1 MQYPAQSLTPTIPD
15 DLLPQHHAVHVD
27 DPGAAAQ
34 TEAVLGLVLD
44 SLGDAVVGAYP
55 HGSAVLGGLRPSSDL
70 DVLVVLRRSMT
81 PPERRAVVDG
91 LLDLSGRRARR
102 GPARPVELT
111 AVVQS
116 DVRPWRYPPR
126 VDFQYGE
133 WLRDEYEHGVVPLP
147 TPSPDLAPVLT
158 MVLLGNAPLL
168 GPLPGEVLDPVPHS
182 DLVRALVAGVAEL
195 LDDLDS
201 DTRNVVLTLARI
213 WTTLGTGTIKAK
225 HDAAAW
231 AIVRLPEEH
240 RAVLA
245 HASAVYLGHED
256 ERWDDLR
263 PRIRPHCDHVVAE
276 IARLSP

>member
-1 MQYPAQSLTPTIPD
+1 MGVYL
-15 DLLPQHHAVHVD
+15 
-27 DPGAAAQ
+27 
-34 TEAVLGLVLD
+34 
-44 SLGDAVVGAYP
+44 
-55 HGSAVLGGLRPSSDL
+55 HGSAVLGGLHPSSDL
-70 DVLVVLRRSMT
+70 DVLVVLRRTMT
-81 PPERRAVVDG
+81 AAERRGVVEG
-91 LLDLSGRRARR
+91 LLDVSGRRARR
-102 GPARPVELT
+102 RPGRPVELT
-111 AVVQS
+111 TVVQS

-126 VDFQYGE
+126 AEFQFGE
-133 WLRDEYEHGVVPLP
+133 WLRDEYEAGVLPLP
-147 TPSPDLAPVLT
+147 TPSPDLAPVLA
-158 MVLLGNAPLL
+158 MVTLGNKPLL
-168 GPLPGEVLDPVPHS
+168 GPPPGELLDPVPHH
-182 DLVRALVAGVAEL
+182 DLLRAIVAGLPEL
-195 LDDLDS
+195 LDDLPS

-213 WTTLGTGTIKAK
+213 WTTLGTGTIRAK